1 VRERTLGP
9 SSAATSF
16 WIESKTEGASDPVSW
31 SSRSTL
37 RSALFAP
44 GRGGAWWHAADD
56 TFAIG
61 QASRGDKTDG
71 LQWSQY
77 LANIYSKPS
86 GTRKIRYSSVVK
98 PPNNLTPVR
107 ARPTP
112 LWRRSAPRP
121 HATVLAHSCPGGIK
135 TCGGGNTT
143 RTQTRD
149 SRHTHTDRTRA
160 STSPSRE
167 ARIRFERR
175 DNPGHCEG
183 RE

>member
-71 LQWSQY
+71 LRRTLLETDRFQY

-112 LWRRSAPRP
+112 LWRRSAPCHRP
-121 HATVLAHSCPGGIK
+121 CAFVSWGIK

-149 SRHTHTDRTRA
+149 SRHTHTDRTRL
-160 STSPSRE
+160 TRKYEPKQ
-167 ARIRFERR
+167 
-175 DNPGHCEG
+175 GG
-183 RE
+183 

>member
-1 VRERTLGP
+1 MRERTLGP

-71 LQWSQY
+71 L
-77 LANIYSKPS
+77 
-86 GTRKIRYSSVVK
+86 
-98 PPNNLTPVR
+98 
-107 ARPTP
+107 
-112 LWRRSAPRP
+112 
-121 HATVLAHSCPGGIK
+121 
-135 TCGGGNTT
+135 
-143 RTQTRD
+143 
-149 SRHTHTDRTRA
+149 
-160 STSPSRE
+160 
-167 ARIRFERR
+167 RFLSI
-175 DNPGHCEG
+175 
-183 RE
+183 

>member
-1 VRERTLGP
+1 MDVRERTLGP

-71 LQWSQY
+71 LRRTLLETDRFQY

-112 LWRRSAPRP
+112 LWRRSAPCHRP
-121 HATVLAHSCPGGIK
+121 CAFVSRGDQNLRRGKHHTYSDE
-135 TCGGGNTT
+135 
-143 RTQTRD
+143 RQQT
-149 SRHTHTDRTRA
+149 HTHGPHTRKYE
-160 STSPSRE
+160 PKQ
-167 ARIRFERR
+167 
-175 DNPGHCEG
+175 GG
-183 RE
+183 

>member
-1 VRERTLGP
+1 MCRAVGSVDVRERTLGP

-71 LQWSQY
+71 LLVSVSSKY
-77 LANIYSKPS
+77 LLKAVRHQKD
-86 GTRKIRYSSVVK
+86 KI
-98 PPNNLTPVR
+98 
-107 ARPTP
+107 
-112 LWRRSAPRP
+112 
-121 HATVLAHSCPGGIK
+121 
-135 TCGGGNTT
+135 
-143 RTQTRD
+143 Q
-149 SRHTHTDRTRA
+149 
-160 STSPSRE
+160 
-167 ARIRFERR
+167 
-175 DNPGHCEG
+175 
-183 RE
+183 

>member
-71 LQWSQY
+71 L
-77 LANIYSKPS
+77 A
-86 GTRKIRYSSVVK
+86 YSS
-98 PPNNLTPVR
+98 L
-107 ARPTP
+107 
-112 LWRRSAPRP
+112 S
-121 HATVLAHSCPGGIK
+121 
-135 TCGGGNTT
+135 
-143 RTQTRD
+143 
-149 SRHTHTDRTRA
+149 
-160 STSPSRE
+160 
-167 ARIRFERR
+167 IR
-175 DNPGHCEG
+175 
-183 RE
+183 